1 MRSALLWEVY
11 FSESKMI
18 YENNPR
24 NGVGGLRDEEA
35 DPEIEEMWD
44 TVAGGD
50 SEEDQ
55 DGVRTIYVDNFIDD
69 SGVDPAHRYGSDNE
83 NSPSHAPQAKEGEED
98 ADINELF
105 KIGKKR
111 KKTEKSAAEVAL
123 LVESVMAE
131 LEVVAEEDAELNQ
144 KQLQQE
150 FLDHGVLTLLKNWLE
165 PLPDGSLPNINICS
179 AVLRILFDVC
189 IGYSIFLMLLVLSRL
204 IFVLALQLPIDLD
217 QFGRREQ
224 LKKSGLGKVIMFLS
238 KSDEETTGNRKLAKE
253 LVGKWSRLIFNK
265 STRFEEMKN
274 FDDERVMRRPPVKRV
289 MSKGSGMP
297 SADCDIDLSKES
309 PKYGV
314 KSGLSS
320 SNQHASRP
328 EAMSMDFLVRPQSK
342 VDPDKVRARAKQVVQ
357 DQHRAKMNKK
367 LQQQLKGPKRKQ
379 LQATK
384 LSVEGGVSAGAAAAS
399 SKTATQAL
407 REEPNPRLPPQRR
420 CAQRRHLP
428 PPSQLQFRDS
438 QNHLA
443 RALLQRH
450 PRRSPAPGGPPHVLA
465 RHLRHPRHLRRRH
478 PLLILGDVTYGACCV
493 DDLSARAVDVHL
505 LVHFGHSCLVPID
518 STTVPVLYIFV
529 EIAINTR
536 KLLHE
541 LNFNFSPDQISNF
554 VMAGTIQFSNAIR
567 VVKPELEKLGFRVL
581 IPQSKP
587 LSAGEV
593 LGCTAPSVKIQDCA
607 GKDSVII
614 FVADGRFHLEA
625 FMIANPDIKAF
636 RYDPYLGK
644 LFLEEYDHVGMKENR
659 RKAIERAKGAKTWG
673 IVLGTL
679 GRQGNASVLNRLE
692 GKMRDKGLD
701 FMVVLI
707 SELSPKKIELFG
719 DAVDA
724 WVQIA
729 CPRLSI
735 DWGDAFKKPLLTSFE
750 AEIALG
756 DLPGWWE
763 RKLECND
770 SSECGQN
777 EGCCGNGNMQKGV
790 DYPMDYY
797 AQDGGEWNSS
807 YSKKLARNRG
817 KNNQCCNG
825 NSADQVEFSCFIK
838 ASIFPSLDQVINQ
851 PPYSLIPENWDH
863 ILRTCRQRHDD
874 DDGDGDR

>member
-1 MRSALLWEVY
+1 MDFPLLNCS
-11 FSESKMI
+11 FKLR
-18 YENNPR
+18 R

-179 AVLRILFDVC
+179 AVLRILFD
-189 IGYSIFLMLLVLSRL
+189 
-204 IFVLALQLPIDLD
+204 LPIDLD

-384 LSVEGGVSAGAAAAS
+384 LSVEGGG
-399 SKTATQAL
+399 
-407 REEPNPRLPPQRR
+407 
-420 CAQRRHLP
+420 
-428 PPSQLQFRDS
+428 
-438 QNHLA
+438 
-443 RALLQRH
+443 
-450 PRRSPAPGGPPHVLA
+450 
-465 RHLRHPRHLRRRH
+465 
-478 PLLILGDVTYGACCV
+478 
-493 DDLSARAVDVHL
+493 
-505 LVHFGHSCLVPID
+505 
-518 STTVPVLYIFV
+518 
-529 EIAINTR
+529 
-536 KLLHE
+536 
-541 LNFNFSPDQISNF
+541 
-554 VMAGTIQFSNAIR
+554 M
-567 VVKPELEKLGFRVL
+567 VK
-581 IPQSKP
+581 
-587 LSAGEV
+587 
-593 LGCTAPSVKIQDCA
+593 
-607 GKDSVII
+607 
-614 FVADGRFHLEA
+614 
-625 FMIANPDIKAF
+625 
-636 RYDPYLGK
+636 YL
-644 LFLEEYDHVGMKENR
+644 
-659 RKAIERAKGAKTWG
+659 
-673 IVLGTL
+673 
-679 GRQGNASVLNRLE
+679 
-692 GKMRDKGLD
+692 
-701 FMVVLI
+701 
-707 SELSPKKIELFG
+707 
-719 DAVDA
+719 
-724 WVQIA
+724 
-729 CPRLSI
+729 
-735 DWGDAFKKPLLTSFE
+735 
-750 AEIALG
+750 
-756 DLPGWWE
+756 
-763 RKLECND
+763 
-770 SSECGQN
+770 
-777 EGCCGNGNMQKGV
+777 
-790 DYPMDYY
+790 
-797 AQDGGEWNSS
+797 
-807 YSKKLARNRG
+807 
-817 KNNQCCNG
+817 
-825 NSADQVEFSCFIK
+825 
-838 ASIFPSLDQVINQ
+838 
-851 PPYSLIPENWDH
+851 
-863 ILRTCRQRHDD
+863 
-874 DDGDGDR
+874 